1 MAPYQVLIYISV
13 VILGYRR
20 TEKEEKEKEI
30 YVIYR
35 LGGPYREKL

>member
-1 MAPYQVLIYISV
+1 MMIKQIENIYIPNFLTAF
-13 VILGYRR
+13 IY
-20 TEKEEKEKEI
+20 I